1 MRILA
6 WLLAAYAA
14 VGSVLVVVALL
25 VGGPLVVR
33 MDRLTTS
40 AVRTMDAAADAAN
53 AAANAFDGFDASI
66 QEAHASATEAA
77 SLSRETAATIDALAA
92 AMSITIL
99 GSQPLLPLADEFTRS
114 ADRMRELGGS
124 MDGIGAAL
132 TTNREDIAAV
142 GSRMRELADS
152 LVGLGGRAGA
162 ERSTGMIPLT
172 WLYYGFLL
180 WQLLPILAA
189 AIGSAW
195 LFRHPREVVVVPVD

>member
-14 VGSVLVVVALL
+14 VGAVLVVAALL

-33 MDRLTTS
+33 VDRLTTS
-40 AVRTMDAAADAAN
+40 AVQTMDAATDAAN
-53 AAANAFDGFDASI
+53 AAADAFDGFDTSV
-66 QEAHASATEAA
+66 QEAHASAADAA
-77 SLSRETAATIDALAA
+77 NLSRETASTIDALAA
-92 AMSITIL
+92 AMSLSVL

-114 ADRMRELGGS
+114 ASQMRELGDN
-124 MDGIGAAL
+124 MDGIGEAL

-142 GSRMRELADS
+142 GSRMRQLADR
-152 LVGLGGRAGA
+152 LVGLGGRIGE
-162 ERSTGMIPLT
+162 ERATGVIPLT

-189 AIGSAW
+189 AVASRW
-195 LFRHPREVVVVPVD
+195 LFRHTREVVGD